1 MTSNVDKICLPESK
15 INASSACLTPIRY
28 GRQLSTEE
36 GYPPRSRLSNHES
49 KTHAVW
55 ASLIT
60 NFEYIPGLL
69 CLEYSLRQTQS
80 QYPFVALYTDSFPE
94 AGHEVLAHRGITA
107 VRVDYLTP
115 PTQKDFSVDARFTE
129 TWTKLTVFGL
139 TAYDRLVLLDGD
151 MIVRRNIDELMELPL
166 DSPAAQGR
174 GSRVFAASHACAC
187 NPLKKP
193 SYPPT
198 WCVTA

>member
-1 MTSNVDKICLPESK
+1 MVYSLLECVTINES
-15 INASSACLTPIRY
+15 
-28 GRQLSTEE
+28 E
-36 GYPPRSRLSNHES
+36 
-49 KTHAVW
+49 THAVW

-60 NFEYIPGLL
+60 NNEYLPGLL

-80 QYPFVALYTDSFPE
+80 KYPFVALYTDSFP
-94 AGHEVLAHRGITA
+94 ASGRKALAARGISTD
-107 VRVDYLTP
+107 RVDYLAP
-115 PTQKDFSVDARFTE
+115 STQKDFSVDARFAE

-151 MIVRRNIDELMELPL
+151 MIVRRNMDELMDLPL
-166 DSPAAQGR
+166 DPPGSQGR

-198 WCVTA
+198 WWVPI